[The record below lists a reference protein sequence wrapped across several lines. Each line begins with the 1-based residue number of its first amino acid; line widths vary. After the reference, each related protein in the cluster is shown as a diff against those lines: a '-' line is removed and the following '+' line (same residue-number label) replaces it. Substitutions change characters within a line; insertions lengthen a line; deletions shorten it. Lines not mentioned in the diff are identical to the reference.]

1 MLFQKCATQWK
12 WIAIGDAMSGYR
24 MVRTRLI
31 YESVAVVANANGYE
45 LSPELLDR
53 IQTCEAWV
61 IKNDDEKRKNKARAI
76 PLPEADEAVN

>member
-1 MLFQKCATQWK
+1 MLFQKCATQWE

-61 IKNDDEKRKNKARAI
+61 IKNDDTKRKKA
-76 PLPEADEAVN
+76 PLQLPEPEEAVN